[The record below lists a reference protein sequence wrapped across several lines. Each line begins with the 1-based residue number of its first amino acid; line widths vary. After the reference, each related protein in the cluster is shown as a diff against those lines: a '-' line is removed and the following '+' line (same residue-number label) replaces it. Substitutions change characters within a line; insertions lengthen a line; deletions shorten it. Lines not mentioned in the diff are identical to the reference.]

1 MAYMK
6 ECSAQTVINFI
17 LNNVLNNIN
26 NGIYTCTCLID
37 LSKCFDCVHHEILL
51 NKLNKYGINDREL
64 AWFRS
69 YLNNRKQVV
78 SYNNISSS
86 ACNINIGVLSPI
98 LFLIYMNDLPNI
110 LPKDHC
116 IMYADDIT
124 LFSSSKNFN
133 EQIPNFKILFLKRL
147 IGLIKID

>member
-6 ECSAQTVINFI
+6 ERSTQMAINFI
-17 LNNVLNNIN
+17 CNNVLNNIN
-26 NGIYTCTCLID
+26 NGLYTCTCLID

-78 SYNNISSS
+78 S
-86 ACNINIGVLSPI
+86 CNINIGVPQGFYSNFIP
-98 LFLIYMNDLPNI
+98 DLHERPAKHFGQGPLYNV
-110 LPKDHC
+110 
-116 IMYADDIT
+116 
-124 LFSSSKNFN
+124 
-133 EQIPNFKILFLKRL
+133 R
-147 IGLIKID
+147 